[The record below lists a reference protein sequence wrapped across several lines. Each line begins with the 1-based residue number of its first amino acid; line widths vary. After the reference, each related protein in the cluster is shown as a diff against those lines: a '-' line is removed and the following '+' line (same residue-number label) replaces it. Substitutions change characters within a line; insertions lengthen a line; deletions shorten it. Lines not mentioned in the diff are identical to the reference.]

1 MIKLAVP
8 LLHVSNA
15 AAAQDFYCTRLGF
28 HLEYAHGPNGADGDP
43 CYLGLSRDG
52 VWIALSSFS
61 GDGVAGGVVNLLA
74 GDVDALFAEFA
85 AAGVPIDLPPPP
97 IRRGAHAR
105 CMSRTR
111 TATASASSS
120 KPHGIGGS

>member
-43 CYLGLSRDG
+43 CYMGVSRDG

-85 AAGVPIDLPPPP
+85 AAGVPIDLPPTDQTW
-97 IRRGAHAR
+97 G
-105 CMSRTR
+105 TR
-111 TATASASSS
+111 EMYVKDADRNCLRFQQ
-120 KPHGIGGS
+120 